1 MLQDLD
7 TLRQKDEQKVTTH
20 KEENEAKIKND
31 QLDKNKLRYFLIIC
45 IHLLQSELHILS
57 NLCNI

>member
-20 KEENEAKIKND
+20 KEENEATIKND
-31 QLDKNKLRYFLIIC
+31 QLDKNKLKYFLIIC
-45 IHLLQSELHILS
+45 IHPLQSELHTLS